1 MTHIVIIGG
10 GFGGIYTAQEL
21 LKHLDQDKDS
31 ITLINKTNYFLF
43 TPMLHEIATGG
54 ISLQHIA
61 EPIRKIIRNKNF
73 EFLEDE
79 AVEVDI
85 NRKRVK
91 LKQGNTL
98 SYDYL
103 VVSIGAGT
111 NFFNISGAQE
121 HCYTL
126 KNLHEAF
133 DIRNK
138 IITQLETAER
148 EQSKDHY
155 LMFAVLGA
163 GPTGVEL
170 AGEIIEYAR
179 QIKEN
184 CHRIND
190 KKITVYLVQRG
201 EKILPMMHP
210 QCIEKTMMELEK
222 KGITVLTNA
231 EVTRVYNDGFEV
243 NHNNHKRKIKA
254 GMMIWTSGVKSN
266 TFTIKPNVGREKE
279 SIIVDDYLRIQGRTK
294 EFALGDCTVCIDG
307 DNKKVPWLA
316 QAAVKQAKVCAQ
328 NIIAD
333 IEDRPLNSFIFKSDG
348 LLVSVGQKFAVAEIN
363 GFRFKGFFAWWLW
376 RTIYLFKLVGLENKI
391 KVAYEW
397 TLALFFKRDSTK
409 I

>member
-10 GFGGIYTAQEL
+10 GFGGIYTAKEL

-61 EPIRKIIRNKNF
+61 EPIRKIIKNKNF

-79 AVEVDI
+79 AAEIDI
-85 NRKRVK
+85 NKKIVKRKLGTPV
-91 LKQGNTL
+91 

-103 VVSIGAGT
+103 VVAAGAGT
-111 NFFNISGAQE
+111 NFFNIPGAE
-121 HCYTL
+121 EYCYTL
-126 KNLHEAF
+126 KDLHQAF

-138 IITQLETAER
+138 IIEQLETAER

-155 LMFAVLGA
+155 LTFAVLGA

-170 AGEIIEYAR
+170 AGEIIEFAQ
-179 QIKEN
+179 QIKED
-184 CHRIND
+184 CHNIKDR
-190 KKITVYLVQRG
+190 KIMVYLIQRG
-201 EKILPMMHP
+201 PKILPMLHDK
-210 QCIEKTMMELEK
+210 CIEKTMKELRRKE
-222 KGITVLTNA
+222 ITVLTNA
-231 EVTRVYNDGFEV
+231 EVTRVHNDGFEI
-243 NHNNHKRKIKA
+243 NHKKKIKA
-254 GMMIWTSGVKSN
+254 GMMIWTSGVRSN
-266 TFTIKPNVGREKE
+266 KIAIKPDVARERE
-279 SIIVDDYLRIQGRTK
+279 SIVIDAYLRLQGRTK
-294 EFALGDCTVCIDG
+294 EFAIGDCAVCVDANG
-307 DNKKVPWLA
+307 NKVPWLA
-316 QAAVKQAKVCAQ
+316 QAAVSQAKICAH

-333 IEDRPLNSFIFKSDG
+333 MNNAPLLPFIFKPSG

-376 RTIYLFKLVGLENKI
+376 RTIYLSKVLGLDNKI
-391 KVAYEW
+391 RIAYEW
-397 TLALFFKRDSTK
+397 TLNLFFKRDSTK

>member
-1 MTHIVIIGG
+1 MTRIAIIGG
-10 GFGGIYTAQEL
+10 GFGGIYTAKEL

-61 EPIRKIIRNKNF
+61 EPIRKIIKNKNF

-79 AVEVDI
+79 ATEIDLNKKI
-85 NRKRVK
+85 VK
-91 LKQGNTL
+91 VKQGAAIA
-98 SYDYL
+98 YDYL
-103 VVSIGAGT
+103 VVAAGANT
-111 NFFNISGAQE
+111 NFFNIPGAQE
-121 HCYTL
+121 YCYTL

-133 DIRNK
+133 DIRNN
-138 IITQLETAER
+138 IIEQLETAER

-155 LMFAVLGA
+155 LVFAVLGA

-170 AGEIIEYAR
+170 AGEIIEYAK
-179 QIKEN
+179 QIKED
-184 CHRIND
+184 CHKIKD

-201 EKILPMMHP
+201 SKILPMLHDT
-210 QCIEKTMMELEK
+210 CIKKTMDELEK

-231 EVTRVYNDGFEV
+231 EVTHVYNDGFEI
-243 NHNNHKRKIKA
+243 NHKKKIKA
-254 GMMIWTSGVKSN
+254 GMMIWTSGVRSSKINS
-266 TFTIKPNVGREKE
+266 KPNIVREKE
-279 SIIVDDYLRIQGRTK
+279 SIVVDEYLRIQGRKK
-294 EFALGDCTVCIDG
+294 EFGLGDCCVCRDG
-307 DNKKVPWLA
+307 NNNRVPWLA
-316 QAAVKQAKVCAQ
+316 QAAVSQAKTCAN

-333 IEDRPLNSFIFKSDG
+333 MHNTSLQSFVFKPSG

-397 TLALFFKRDSTK
+397 TLALFFKRDSAK